1 MQRALNATNIHSTAS
16 YERVS
21 TSFPSLII
29 NGRDLGHI
37 SFGGGMAGSLAIT
50 VAETLK
56 NPETIRGGQLGG
68 PVAFF
73 DRDYTSVVIL
83 SPLNHFMVANMEVES
98 DAFRL
103 DLGLMGSIEV
113 RFMDTQKK
121 K

>member
-1 MQRALNATNIHSTAS
+1 MQRALNATNIQHSAS

-37 SFGGGMAGSLAIT
+37 SFAGGMAGSLAIA
-50 VAETLK
+50 VAETFK

-73 DRDYTSVVIL
+73 DRHYTAVVIV
-83 SPLNHFMVANMEVES
+83 SPLNHFMVANMQVES
-98 DAFRL
+98 DAPRL

-113 RFMDTQKK
+113 RFIKVT
-121 K
+121 